1 MDVVHG
7 IDVLGPSH
15 GRLFVVVGVFD
26 GLHLGHRYLL
36 EQLVAESALRA
47 ARPTVVTFDH
57 HPDEILTG
65 AAPALLM
72 DPAER
77 LERLA
82 AAGVEVTVVQHFDAA
97 LRSTTYDAFVA
108 RLRARVEIAGF
119 LMTPD
124 AAFGFERRG
133 TPDALAALGR
143 ERGFEVVIVPP
154 FRIADGPV
162 SSSAIRSAIAAGD
175 LAAARELLGREL
187 TLRATVTG
195 STTDGAAT
203 LGFPL
208 PVALPPAGSYPC
220 SIGDD
225 RAILRVEAG
234 AVTLDPAPPGSQVVV
249 ALVVEGVDEM
259 GSRRARDVHDP
270 IKPATIRRS

>member
-7 IDVLGPSH
+7 IDALRPEH

-26 GLHLGHRYLL
+26 GLHRGHRYLL
-36 EQLVAESALRA
+36 EHLASAAA
-47 ARPTVVTFDH
+47 AREAGPAVITFDH

-65 AAPALLM
+65 AAPPLLM

-82 AAGVEVTVVQHFDAA
+82 AAGVAVTVVQHFDAA
-97 LRSTTYDAFVA
+97 LRQTPYDVFVG
-108 RLRARVEIAGF
+108 RIRERVELSGF

-133 TPDALAALGR
+133 TPARLARLG
-143 ERGFEVVIVPP
+143 ERLGFEVVVVPA
-154 FRIADGPV
+154 FALDGQPV
-162 SSSAIRSAIAAGD
+162 SSSAIRAAIAAGD
-175 LAAARELLGREL
+175 LATAERLLGHVL

-195 STTDGAAT
+195 VDGDGRAS

-208 PVALPPAGSYPC
+208 PVALPPDGEYACRVGATDARAMLDLRGGGAHLRPTPRETVI
-220 SIGDD
+220 SIG
-225 RAILRVEAG
+225 
-234 AVTLDPAPPGSQVVV
+234 
-249 ALVVEGVDEM
+249 LVG
-259 GSRRARDVHDP
+259 R
-270 IKPATIRRS
+270 